1 MEKGVVEKCLQKI
14 SDPFTLVV
22 LASYRSQELA
32 SGATPCVPTEGSKD
46 ALVALKEI
54 STGDLDMGSL
64 EDRMITS
71 LQKFAFL
78 SEEGLLQPA
87 PVERKRHS
95 DTADIHSLFQGPKTD
110 TGINHNAPV
119 LNTLFKDLHEDLEKP
134 SYTLMGDDATEDED
148 EESQEAS
155 PDQDET
161 DEDDPE
167 HEEEMDHDEMDE
179 DDPESEEESEQEDD
193 LK

>member
-32 SGATPCVPTEGSKD
+32 SGVTPCVPTDGSKD

-54 STGDLDMGSL
+54 SSGDLNMASL

-78 SEEGLLQPA
+78 SEEGLLQNVPG
-87 PVERKRHS
+87 ERSKKTS
-95 DTADIHSLFQGPKTD
+95 EPADIHALFSASKTAPSLDTPTSILENTFSPSMSSDDLQEARDSQPSELSDESLTLLESDYGP
-110 TGINHNAPV
+110 N
-119 LNTLFKDLHEDLEKP
+119 EDG
-134 SYTLMGDDATEDED
+134 SDDA
-148 EESQEAS
+148 
-155 PDQDET
+155 
-161 DEDDPE
+161 EDD
-167 HEEEMDHDEMDE
+167 D
-179 DDPESEEESEQEDD
+179 SEPSS
-193 LK
+193 KGR